1 MGIKVHVRLDSLLAK
16 ILVKLDKTWTEF
28 LEADGTMVVELDKTW
43 ADFLE
48 ADGTMVVELDKALYR
63 CIESAALW
71 YNELVSKLT
80 KIGFIPNP
88 YDICVFNKT
97 EADGSQTTIV
107 LHVDDMFVS
116 NLKVEHLRNLN
127 MQLQEIYGQ
136 TKFKEGEVLDYLGLR
151 LDFTVPGEASITM
164 DRAVAEI
171 LREAG
176 ANIKMRTTPATEQL
190 FEVRC
195 DAPTCTESERVHFH
209 SMTAKLLYVSKR
221 VRPECLTAVSFLT
234 TRVHACNQ
242 DDVAKLNRVL
252 GYILATKDRGVT
264 LRIGEHMGVKA
275 YIDAAYGV
283 HTNSGRSH
291 TGCSIVLG
299 LNGSGPVEVKSSK
312 QKSTTKSS
320 TEAELMALTDMA
332 GQVMHLR
339 NFIIAQGYEVGPAI
353 LYKDNL
359 SCMALMKRGGP
370 TSERSR
376 HIQIRHFWI
385 AERVADKEVVLEHLS
400 TEDMVANA
408 LTKPVQGAQFLK
420 ERSGLTNWRE

>member
-1 MGIKVHVRLDSLLAK
+1 M
-16 ILVKLDKTWTEF
+16 
-28 LEADGTMVVELDKTW
+28 
-43 ADFLE
+43 
-48 ADGTMVVELDKALYR
+48 
-63 CIESAALW
+63 
-71 YNELVSKLT
+71 
-80 KIGFIPNP
+80 P
-88 YDICVFNKT
+88 
-97 EADGSQTTIV
+97 
-107 LHVDDMFVS
+107 
-116 NLKVEHLRNLN
+116 
-127 MQLQEIYGQ
+127 
-136 TKFKEGEVLDYLGLR
+136 
-151 LDFTVPGEASITM
+151 
-164 DRAVAEI
+164 
-171 LREAG
+171 
-176 ANIKMRTTPATEQL
+176 
-190 FEVRC
+190 
-195 DAPTCTESERVHFH
+195 
-209 SMTAKLLYVSKR
+209 
-221 VRPECLTAVSFLT
+221 
-234 TRVHACNQ
+234 
-242 DDVAKLNRVL
+242 
-252 GYILATKDRGVT
+252 GVT
-264 LRIGEHMGVKA
+264 LRIGEDMGVKA

-283 HTNSGRSH
+283 HTSSGRSH

-339 NFIIAQGYEVGPAI
+339 NFIIAQGYEVVPAI
-353 LYKDNL
+353 LYQDNL